1 MAEII
6 QRQEFICKLA
16 RSFMM
21 FGGPSHRLQAQI
33 LATARVLDVTCSC
46 MYLPDMMLV
55 SFDDVATGTS
65 NIKLVRQGGAF
76 DIYKLQEAYKLYWK
90 VSLSVP
96 ILCLGPIRIPR
107 VVCLSAYS
115 THMRSRYGRTPWAWD
130 GGWVRTPRDNVSAE
144 T

>member
-21 FGGPSHRLQAQI
+21 FGGPSHRLQAQV

-76 DIYKLQEAYKLYWK
+76 DIYKLQEAYKVYWK
-90 VSLSVP
+90 VSFRFKFASVP
-96 ILCLGPIRIPR
+96 HSYTPPR
-107 VVCLSAYS
+107 VPLSLQHS
-115 THMRSRYGRTPWAWD
+115 IWIRTLGWGSVE
-130 GGWVRTPRDNVSAE
+130 GGQRRC
-144 T
+144 